1 METCQSAFPGRRWS
15 SSRYSTKSA
24 TIGAAGPSSSR
35 TAKAS
40 SPTDTDTMPLGTI
53 LDSLAGDPELGAQ
66 LAEIAAYALLVGGMS
81 AVLLVGV
88 LVWFFFG
95 FAVEHDE

>member
-1 METCQSAFPGRRWS
+1 MPL
-15 SSRYSTKSA
+15 
-24 TIGAAGPSSSR
+24 
-35 TAKAS
+35 
-40 SPTDTDTMPLGTI
+40 PLGTI
-53 LDSLAGDPELGAQ
+53 LNSLAGDPELDAQ
-66 LAEIAAYALLVGGMS
+66 LAEIAAYALLVGGVS

>member
-1 METCQSAFPGRRWS
+1 
-15 SSRYSTKSA
+15 
-24 TIGAAGPSSSR
+24 
-35 TAKAS
+35 
-40 SPTDTDTMPLGTI
+40 MPLGTI
-53 LDSLAGDPELGAQ
+53 LNSLAGDPELGAQ
-66 LAEIAAYALLVGGMS
+66 LAEIVAYALLVGGMP